1 MLFYTVHKM
10 IHTILI
16 YVAQAHFKDTLDVY
30 EEFYVIKF
38 ERYVVS
44 EGRV

>member
-10 IHTILI
+10 IHTVLK

-30 EEFYVIKF
+30 EEFYLIKF
-38 ERYVVS
+38 ERYVVG
-44 EGRV
+44 EGCV